1 MEVEN
6 IVIKYSDT
14 VYKIAYSMTRSRS
27 DADDIFQDVFMKY
40 FEKNIEFEN
49 EEYEKAWLIRVTI
62 NMCKMLYRKKS
73 IRKEEELDENMN
85 ISTNNDDKSVL
96 EYVRK
101 LPIKYHSVIYLHYY
115 EGYQVNEI
123 AKMLKT
129 TSGTIKSR
137 LSRAR
142 KLLQKNMEGE
152 FNYE

>member
-1 MEVEN
+1 MKILAIGDIVGEN
-6 IVIKYSDT
+6 G
-14 VYKIAYSMTRSRS
+14 
-27 DADDIFQDVFMKY
+27 
-40 FEKNIEFEN
+40 
-49 EEYEKAWLIRVTI
+49 L
-62 NMCKMLYRKKS
+62 KKVRE
-73 IRKEEELDENMN
+73 ILPKLRKEEELDENMN